1 MSLAI
6 HTVSSSRAA
15 DHAALATGS
24 ASIKDLPIEDRLKA
38 YRDLAK
44 NHGSRQRTSYVL
56 TTASGIPVK
65 IPASNAR
72 LLLDLREARRVEDIE
87 TVEA

>member
-1 MSLAI
+1 MSLTI

-15 DHAALATGS
+15 DHSALVAGS
-24 ASIKDLPIEDRLKA
+24 ASIKDLPIQDRIKA

-44 NHGSRQRTSYVL
+44 NHGSRKSTSYVL

-65 IPASNAR
+65 IPAGNAR
-72 LLLDLREARRVEDIE
+72 LLLDLREAEAAE
-87 TVEA
+87 AVEA